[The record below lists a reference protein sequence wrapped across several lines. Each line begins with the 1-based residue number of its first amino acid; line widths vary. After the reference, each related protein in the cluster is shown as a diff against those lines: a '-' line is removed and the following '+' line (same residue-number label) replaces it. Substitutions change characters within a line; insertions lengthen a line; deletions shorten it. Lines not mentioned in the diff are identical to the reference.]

1 MYAGKEGSYVS
12 SFDEEIREKFELT
25 LYYTKDAEGNQQLV
39 YKDEDGNFV
48 DAEGSSV
55 DNPSTA
61 TGTLVSDGKGGFTWE
76 FKDGDT
82 VIVPDVELEI
92 RFAEPGD
99 PDGWEHGSYSMATDY
114 GTVYVDR
121 KTGEIRYELDSR
133 ADALNAGQKVTEP
146 VAVWINGHQVGDLT
160 LEVTGTGDAS
170 LVEAPALRV
179 DLDDATLVDS
189 GTVQID
195 DIDNSDTGN
204 NSVNDTHTLEVTLD
218 GDTKLTVGDGT
229 SIYVVATEEQ
239 LGYELVQTIDGV
251 DKDSLYG
258 KLTFTYDKDGYHY
271 TFTPA
276 DSEASKN
283 LRDDATIDFT
293 IPLIVTDTSPTAGS
307 SEEYNNPTTSN
318 ADLVITL
325 EGKADEPQITGD
337 LNVGITEEGS
347 VPEDKGT
354 SAGPDSHAVQGK
366 LGIEDYNEG
375 YSISGVSGD
384 ESTFE
389 NGSTVI
395 EGTYGTLVLKQDGSY
410 TYTLKYDKVQS
421 LQQGQEEEDTF
432 TVKVVNGAG
441 QDAYATI
448 IVDVIGENDQ
458 PVVTVTPVL
467 SVQEQH
473 GTAQSV
479 SGRVE
484 AQDIDGDALTY
495 GIMAGEEFVAP
506 TEDGQEATVYVYANG
521 DGFAFQTEDNG
532 EQSLL
537 VGKLT
542 MAQDGT
548 YTFVPE
554 DSEFVRALD
563 AGESINFTIPVG
575 AQDQYGDPVTRPVSI
590 TVHGSNENPE
600 ITTAIEISEND
611 MLQEPSTEPQYTLTI
626 TPGNHNYSATDA
638 EDGTEGLSYT
648 FERNGEYLTHAE
660 TTVSAGGK
668 EYNVSLAIDENGK
681 ISLSYGDDLR
691 AAIDALGKDEPL
703 QLSFG
708 LNVVVQDG
716 SGGKSS
722 SALELTVTGD
732 NDEPTDLEASVGED
746 GLEGSLSFAD
756 VDATDEHTITFDGL
770 YTDAEHS
777 ASLSI
782 ATGSVPPE
790 AQSVYNGDGTCLG
803 TIQFSWNGNSK
814 TLEYTLNPDPEYLNS
829 LPVEVDVT
837 IPFSVTVTDSYGGA
851 DTQNGLKFTVVNEN
865 DAPVLVDD
873 PSGSD
878 EENVGTIVF
887 TDADL
892 LDSHSVVFDG
902 LQDENGQQ
910 LVFDLT
916 EGDSRQTVFY
926 NDIAVGT
933 LTVTFTSGVN
943 GNTVHYSFVQTTD
956 QNALNKLPL
965 GETPLD
971 FSASIRDAHNAVSE
985 VIKDELLVTNAND
998 KPSIDITEN
1007 TDGFS
1012 GTLTITDPDV
1022 LDRHTISVAF
1032 DNITYKLGEDNTVTI
1047 PELGTLAFTQK
1058 SDGVWSYSLDA
1069 SDIAAG
1075 IPEGEQADKSF
1086 QIQVS
1091 DTGNGIATSGEIHV
1105 TVEGT
1110 NMAPTAESP
1119 ESAVKIEQLGHA
1131 VSLELAA
1138 LASDADGDEL
1148 TLTITDMDNGQVTG
1162 KYGTLSYDAETGSY
1176 SYALDTSEEN
1186 LAALGAAQEDGQSL
1200 TESFDYTVSDGVN
1213 ESVPGSITLNL
1224 DLSGLE
1230 LPLPVEPEET
1240 PGEGE
1245 TTIPDPSEG
1254 GDSSET
1260 ADADAGEDFEAIVY
1274 SIENGEALLFARDT
1288 YSLADGEEMYSLSPD
1303 EPEENTI
1310 DIVAYDSTDYMVDGG
1325 EGVSFMVSE
1334 NEDLTMDDILQGD
1347 GQNGPIVSNIDV
1359 LITGEGAES
1368 LTNMDQLA
1376 RDYGI
1381 SVDRDANSLTL
1392 DESWQKVD
1400 SGHTDTQ
1407 VFSNGSLTLET
1418 SLDVSCPSDDLNVQA
1433 AMHQVTNN

>member
-1 MYAGKEGSYVS
+1 MS
-12 SFDEEIREKFELT
+12 
-25 LYYTKDAEGNQQLV
+25 N
-39 YKDEDGNFV
+39 
-48 DAEGSSV
+48 
-55 DNPSTA
+55 
-61 TGTLVSDGKGGFTWE
+61 
-76 FKDGDT
+76 
-82 VIVPDVELEI
+82 
-92 RFAEPGD
+92 
-99 PDGWEHGSYSMATDY
+99 
-114 GTVYVDR
+114 
-121 KTGEIRYELDSR
+121 
-133 ADALNAGQKVTEP
+133 
-146 VAVWINGHQVGDLT
+146 
-160 LEVTGTGDAS
+160 
-170 LVEAPALRV
+170 
-179 DLDDATLVDS
+179 
-189 GTVQID
+189 
-195 DIDNSDTGN
+195 DI
-204 NSVNDTHTLEVTLD
+204 
-218 GDTKLTVGDGT
+218 
-229 SIYVVATEEQ
+229 
-239 LGYELVQTIDGV
+239 
-251 DKDSLYG
+251 
-258 KLTFTYDKDGYHY
+258 
-271 TFTPA
+271 
-276 DSEASKN
+276 
-283 LRDDATIDFT
+283 
-293 IPLIVTDTSPTAGS
+293 
-307 SEEYNNPTTSN
+307 
-318 ADLVITL
+318 
-325 EGKADEPQITGD
+325 
-337 LNVGITEEGS
+337 
-347 VPEDKGT
+347 
-354 SAGPDSHAVQGK
+354 
-366 LGIEDYNEG
+366 
-375 YSISGVSGD
+375 
-384 ESTFE
+384 
-389 NGSTVI
+389 
-395 EGTYGTLVLKQDGSY
+395 
-410 TYTLKYDKVQS
+410 
-421 LQQGQEEEDTF
+421 
-432 TVKVVNGAG
+432 
-441 QDAYATI
+441 
-448 IVDVIGENDQ
+448 
-458 PVVTVTPVL
+458 
-467 SVQEQH
+467 
-473 GTAQSV
+473 
-479 SGRVE
+479 
-484 AQDIDGDALTY
+484 
-495 GIMAGEEFVAP
+495 
-506 TEDGQEATVYVYANG
+506 
-521 DGFAFQTEDNG
+521 
-532 EQSLL
+532 
-537 VGKLT
+537 
-542 MAQDGT
+542 
-548 YTFVPE
+548 
-554 DSEFVRALD
+554 
-563 AGESINFTIPVG
+563 
-575 AQDQYGDPVTRPVSI
+575 
-590 TVHGSNENPE
+590 
-600 ITTAIEISEND
+600 
-611 MLQEPSTEPQYTLTI
+611 
-626 TPGNHNYSATDA
+626 
-638 EDGTEGLSYT
+638 
-648 FERNGEYLTHAE
+648 
-660 TTVSAGGK
+660 
-668 EYNVSLAIDENGK
+668 
-681 ISLSYGDDLR
+681 
-691 AAIDALGKDEPL
+691 LGKDEPL

-943 GNTVHYSFVQTTD
+943 GNTVHHSFVQTTD

-1047 PELGTLAFTQK
+1047 PKLGTLAFTQK

-1069 SDIAAG
+1069 NDIAAG
-1075 IPEGEQADKSF
+1075 IAIGSQEEKTF

-1091 DTGNGIATSGEIHV
+1091 DTGKELATSEEIHV
-1105 TVEGT
+1105 IVEGT
-1110 NMAPTAESP
+1110 NEPPTAESP
-1119 ESAVKIEQLGHA
+1119 TSTVKIDNLAQSFS
-1131 VSLELAA
+1131 VDLAA
-1138 LASDADGDEL
+1138 LASDAEGDEL
-1148 TLTITDMDNGQVTG
+1148 DLDITGMDTDGHVAGT
-1162 KYGTLSYDAETGSY
+1162 YGTLSYDAETGSY
-1176 SYALDTSEEN
+1176 SYALDTSDDT
-1186 LAALGAAQEDGQSL
+1186 LAAIEADQPL
-1200 TESFDYTVSDGVN
+1200 TESFTYTVDDGVN
-1213 ESVPGSITLNL
+1213 EPVPGSITLNL

-1230 LPLPVEPEET
+1230 LPLPEEPEET

-1245 TTIPDPSEG
+1245 TTIPDSSQGE
-1254 GDSSET
+1254 DSSET
-1260 ADADAGEDFEAIVY
+1260 ADAGTDAGEDFEAIVY
-1274 SIENGEALLFARDT
+1274 ALENGEDDTPLFARDT

-1303 EPEENTI
+1303 DPEENTV

-1347 GQNGPIVSNIDV
+1347 GQHGPIVSNIDV

-1381 SVDRDANSLTL
+1381 AVDKDANSLTL

-1400 SGHTDTQ
+1400 SSQADTQ

-1418 SLDVSCPSDDLNVQA
+1418 SLDVSRPSDDLNVQA
-1433 AMHQVTNN
+1433 AMHQVNNN